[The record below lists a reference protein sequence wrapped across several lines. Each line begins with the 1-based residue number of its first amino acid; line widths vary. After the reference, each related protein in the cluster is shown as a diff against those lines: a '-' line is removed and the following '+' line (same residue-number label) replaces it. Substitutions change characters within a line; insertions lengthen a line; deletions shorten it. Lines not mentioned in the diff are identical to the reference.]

1 MSLSKNS
8 SKAFPVFTRTGGL
21 LVDDFSKQIFDFQ
34 QGDDCRDGEI
44 LRNYWRP
51 RDGGDVFFLSFFFF
65 LKHLF
70 KVGMLNET
78 LVNLSEDERE
88 MMAGWGLDVKR
99 KEGWRDCSCVEATN
113 TPKSARW
120 LEQENLKAEPVSEA
134 MPGWCEVSG

>member
-1 MSLSKNS
+1 MTFQNKYSIS
-8 SKAFPVFTRTGGL
+8 SKETIAEMEKYFATVGGRATVF
-21 LVDDFSKQIFDFQ
+21 
-34 QGDDCRDGEI
+34 
-44 LRNYWRP
+44 
-51 RDGGDVFFLSFFFF
+51 SFFFF

-78 LVNLSEDERE
+78 LGNLSEDERE

-113 TPKSARW
+113 TSMSARW
-120 LEQENLKAEPVSEA
+120 LEQDENLEAEPVSEA

>member
-1 MSLSKNS
+1 MVS
-8 SKAFPVFTRTGGL
+8 
-21 LVDDFSKQIFDFQ
+21 
-34 QGDDCRDGEI
+34 
-44 LRNYWRP
+44 
-51 RDGGDVFFLSFFFF
+51 
-65 LKHLF
+65 

-113 TPKSARW
+113 TPMSARW
-120 LEQENLKAEPVSEA
+120 LEQVPENLKAEPVSEA